1 MSQPRALPPV
11 SHSPPPPGEALGW
24 EQTDTQT
31 NSILKVVVENMLY
44 PVNIDILHQVCVCM
58 CVCVYI
64 CVYVCMC
71 VCACGMLVV
80 WHVHVVFCVCEER
93 TSCPRCMCDAVNWHT
108 RKC

>member
-1 MSQPRALPPV
+1 MSQPRTLPPV

-44 PVNIDILHQVCVCM
+44 PVNIDILHQVCVCI

-71 VCACGMLVV
+71 VCV
-80 WHVHVVFCVCEER
+80 CVCVA
-93 TSCPRCMCDAVNWHT
+93 CL
-108 RKC
+108 